1 MDIIKL
7 IEVLTDS
14 SVACFAYGL
23 NNNTNLCHIDFDR
36 LYFCNAFSSL
46 LIKICS
52 LYENTDINNTDKSIV
67 SIDFLYDYL
76 IRRYYISK
84 SNVFKSLGYD
94 YD

>member
-23 NNNTNLCHIDFDR
+23 NNSKLCYSDFDR
-36 LYFCNAFSSL
+36 LYFRNAFSSL